1 MDMVLLLWN
10 IYRKLLR
17 NTDVLIVIQLV
28 LGVGNKNVV
37 SSDKHFGMSLSDK
50 NREIEKLLQVT
61 TLSVTVFV
69 WEDKAFG
76 KVW

>member
-28 LGVGNKNVV
+28 LGVGHKNVV

-61 TLSVTVFV
+61 NLSVTVFV

>member
-17 NTDVLIVIQLV
+17 NTDVIIVIQLV
-28 LGVGNKNVV
+28 LGVANKSVV

-61 TLSVTVFV
+61 NLSVTVFV